1 MAQSHGGTGIRKP
14 YAVKF
19 EDKPVNGF
27 FHYILFFFWILY
39 KVLMTE
45 AYTAVENVMK
55 YYGKIENGKVVD
67 FAAQIPFNFILT
79 DSDITTTAFDFKKL
93 INTYIIYD
101 IWAICRKANRHWS
114 RSIVSDWKS

>member
-1 MAQSHGGTGIRKP
+1 
-14 YAVKF
+14 
-19 EDKPVNGF
+19 
-27 FHYILFFFWILY
+27 
-39 KVLMTE
+39 MTE

-93 INTYIIYD
+93 INTYMGNLPKGEQALVAFYCFRLEVMIKHVLLQD
-101 IWAICRKANRHWS
+101 S
-114 RSIVSDWKS
+114 RQDGWTCSIFC